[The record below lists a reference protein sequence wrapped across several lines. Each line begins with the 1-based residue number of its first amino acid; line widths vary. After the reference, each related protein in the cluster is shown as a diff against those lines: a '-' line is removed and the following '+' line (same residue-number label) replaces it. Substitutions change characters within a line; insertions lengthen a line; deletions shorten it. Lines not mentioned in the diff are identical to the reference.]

1 MAVLLILHADIK
13 EVPRTTG
20 VAVTARECEWQVLH
34 EEAVELVV
42 LTLLHCLVEFGMR
55 DRLGQIGEEGMV
67 FVCQR
72 AIEEGDMRC
81 ESGTSD
87 LIVVAIEATAHG
99 IEERVGKVACIVGLI
114 RRGLYTIVLRHY
126 LAKVGGSG
134 LQG

>member
-1 MAVLLILHADIK
+1 MAVLLVLHADIE
-13 EVPRTTG
+13 EVPWTAW
-20 VAVTARECEWQVLH
+20 VAMTARESEWQVLH
-34 EEAVELVV
+34 EEAVELVI
-42 LTLLHCLVEFGMR
+42 LTILYGLVEFGVR
-55 DRLGQIGEEGMV
+55 DRLGQVGEEGMV

-81 ESGTSD
+81 ESGTRD
-87 LIVVAIEATAHG
+87 LIIVAIEAPAHG
-99 IEERVGKVACIVGLI
+99 VEERVGKMACIVGLI